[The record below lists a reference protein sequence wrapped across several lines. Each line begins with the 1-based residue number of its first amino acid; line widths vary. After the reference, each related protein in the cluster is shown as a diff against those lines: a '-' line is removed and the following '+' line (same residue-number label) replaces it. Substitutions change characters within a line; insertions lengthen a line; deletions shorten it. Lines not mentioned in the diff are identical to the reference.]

1 MIEAGK
7 FLTVALAFISGMV
20 AFYYLCLGCGFAAVC
35 GMIVVAILIAMHIA
49 LEESFKA

>member
-20 AFYYLCLGCGFAAVC
+20 AFFYLCSGAGFLAICA
-35 GMIVVAILIAMHIA
+35 MVVGAILIAMHIA
-49 LEESFKA
+49 LDESFKA